1 MKIIEK
7 FKLITTSLGHNT
19 SYNKVRDFSSVE
31 FGEIPE
37 ENKKNIILAMN
48 HYDEVQTKFEK
59 WEIENK
65 RKRFSDQNY
74 PVIDVQ
80 PPKDDIIEYSDSW

>member
-7 FKLITTSLGHNT
+7 LKLNTTSLGLNT
-19 SYNKVRDFSSVE
+19 SYYKALDFSSVE
-31 FGEIPE
+31 FREIPE

-48 HYDEVQTKFEK
+48 HYDEVQTRFGK

-65 RKRFSDQNY
+65 RKKFSDQYY
-74 PVIDVQ
+74 PVIEVQ
-80 PPKDDIIEYSDSW
+80 PPKDDVIEYSESW